1 MSSKKGADF
10 AVKYSFA
17 WDRLDAAERSAVMD
31 MGEDYKRF
39 LDASKTE
46 RLCAEEIVRRARE
59 RGFTELSGRPV
70 LKPGD
75 RIYSVNRGKNVIL
88 AVIGEEPIVSGMHI
102 VGSQIDSPR
111 LDVKQNPVY
120 EDGGMA
126 LFKTHYYGGI
136 RKYQWLARPLALH
149 GVVFLGD
156 GSKVEVHVGDSDGD
170 PVFFISDL
178 PPHLS
183 AEQDKLVLGSA
194 IAGESLNPIAGTLPS
209 GEEEAAERFKRGIL
223 ELLHEKYGIV
233 EEDFVSAELEFVPAG
248 RAHDVGLDRGAI
260 AAYGHDGRVC
270 AYAAMDAIFACGKVS
285 KTAVAL
291 FVDKE
296 EIGSVGNTGMQSRY
310 FVNTVGEMIER
321 QSGTCGALDAVRSL
335 ASSTMLSS
343 DVCTAFDPNYP
354 SVSEQ
359 RNNAFLGK
367 GVALIK
373 YTGVRGKSGANDAHA
388 EFVGEIRRMLNSAGV
403 VWQTSELGKVDAG
416 GGGTIAYILANY
428 DMDVLD
434 IGVPVLAMHA
444 PYEVVSKADV
454 YMTRKAYSAFFSDGE
469 QPS

>member
-1 MSSKKGADF
+1 
-10 AVKYSFA
+10 
-17 WDRLDAAERSAVMD
+17 
-31 MGEDYKRF
+31 
-39 LDASKTE
+39 
-46 RLCAEEIVRRARE
+46 
-59 RGFTELSGRPV
+59 
-70 LKPGD
+70 
-75 RIYSVNRGKNVIL
+75 
-88 AVIGEEPIVSGMHI
+88 
-102 VGSQIDSPR
+102 
-111 LDVKQNPVY
+111 
-120 EDGGMA
+120 
-126 LFKTHYYGGI
+126 
-136 RKYQWLARPLALH
+136 
-149 GVVFLGD
+149 
-156 GSKVEVHVGDSDGD
+156 
-170 PVFFISDL
+170 
-178 PPHLS
+178 
-183 AEQDKLVLGSA
+183 
-194 IAGESLNPIAGTLPS
+194 
-209 GEEEAAERFKRGIL
+209 
-223 ELLHEKYGIV
+223 
-233 EEDFVSAELEFVPAG
+233 
-248 RAHDVGLDRGAI
+248 
-260 AAYGHDGRVC
+260 
-270 AYAAMDAIFACGKVS
+270 
-285 KTAVAL
+285 
-291 FVDKE
+291 
-296 EIGSVGNTGMQSRY
+296 
-310 FVNTVGEMIER
+310 MIER